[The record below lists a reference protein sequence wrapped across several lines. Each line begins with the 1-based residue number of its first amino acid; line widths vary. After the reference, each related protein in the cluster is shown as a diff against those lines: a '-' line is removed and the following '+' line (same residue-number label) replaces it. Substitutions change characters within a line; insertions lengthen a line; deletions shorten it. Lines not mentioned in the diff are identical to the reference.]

1 MFNYD
6 RNMVLA
12 AFRAAHPDTL
22 EVDEPTIT
30 KFDADLFAM
39 YETEL
44 KAQATQAAIPINDF
58 NRSMLVFFATQSGAK
73 TVKTQVKHAVRFFLS
88 VKPLP

>member
-1 MFNYD
+1 MFNYN

-12 AFRAAHPDTL
+12 AYRSAHPDNL
-22 EVDEPTIT
+22 VVDEKTIT
-30 KFDADLFAM
+30 DFDADLFTR

-58 NRSMLVFFATQSGAK
+58 NRSMLVFFATQSGAV
-73 TVKTQVKHAVRFFLS
+73 TAKTQIRHAVKFFLS